1 VLVIRQGRL
10 THTLEGDQITVDTI
24 QERMSA

>member
-1 VLVIRQGRL
+1 VVVIKQGRL
-10 THTLEGDQITVDTI
+10 THILEGDQITVDTI